1 MIHVQK
7 RKALFL
13 HIMCVYI
20 QLVTLYF
27 QSHTI
32 LLVQPNSR
40 PDTRTYSDY
49 ESLNE
54 CLEGKSSFE
63 ISIKGTV

>member
-1 MIHVQK
+1 MYD
-7 RKALFL
+7 LL
-13 HIMCVYI
+13 S
-20 QLVTLYF
+20 F

-54 CLEGKSSFE
+54 CLEGMRCILYKFNYTPLNEVVGGYTGFTMS
-63 ISIKGTV
+63 VRL